1 MKEIVIHSFE
11 ELQDLI
17 FKNCYDEKIGRYR
30 NEFVYRGVFD
40 VDFKL
45 ISKLQRICAHDLSLE
60 KNILRNFIKYG
71 YAELKETDSI
81 YQKLALGQH
90 HGLPTRLLD
99 WSYSPL
105 VAAHFAT
112 QNIEKYDRDG
122 AIYCLDVEKANK
134 YLPLKLQEHLN
145 EKRTHFFSAA
155 SLEDFFPSLDNIKTF
170 DEKPFFLFFEPS
182 SQSDRIRNQYA
193 LFSIVSDTKYLIDD
207 LIPEDEDMMFKIIIP
222 KECKLEIR
230 DKLDYINISERFL
243 FADLDG
249 VCSWITR
256 RFANLKD
263 YSKRK

>member
-11 ELQDLI
+11 ELQQLVFD
-17 FKNCYDEKIGRYR
+17 NCYDEKIGRYR

-40 VDFKL
+40 ADFKL
-45 ISKLQRICAHDLSLE
+45 KSKLQRICSHDLTLE
-60 KNILRNFIKYG
+60 DSIIRNFIKYG
-71 YAELKETDSI
+71 YAELGETQSI

-112 QNIEKYDRDG
+112 QDIDKYDVDG
-122 AIYCLDVEKANK
+122 AIYCLDVSKINR
-134 YLPLKLQEHLN
+134 YLPSKLQAYLKQN
-145 EKRTHFFSAA
+145 RTQFFSVA
-155 SLEDFFPSLDNIKTF
+155 SLDRFFPTLDDLRVYSK
-170 DEKPFFLFFEPS
+170 EPFFLFFEPA

-193 LFSIVSDTKYLIDD
+193 LFSLVSDTNYLVND
-207 LIPEDEDMMFKIIIP
+207 LIPDDIGDDVFYKIIIP
-222 KECKLEIR
+222 KEVKLEIR
-230 DKLDYINISERFL
+230 DKLDYINISERFI

-256 RFANLKD
+256 RYAKLGK
-263 YSKRK
+263 